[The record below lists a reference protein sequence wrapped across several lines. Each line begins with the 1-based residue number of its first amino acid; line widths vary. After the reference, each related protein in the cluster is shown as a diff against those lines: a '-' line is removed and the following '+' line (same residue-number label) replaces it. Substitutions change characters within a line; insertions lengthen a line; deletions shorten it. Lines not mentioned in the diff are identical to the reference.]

1 MEQAETT
8 TDRSSNVVDLL
19 VQRLRERDAALSPGA
34 RRVARYITD
43 NRAQAIACSA
53 AELASRVGTSD
64 ATVVRTAQ
72 ALGFTGLG
80 DLKRALAASLS
91 NEMTPADAMRRT
103 LAETGTEAGSA
114 VDLVIR
120 THQAAIEVLSTPQAR
135 ATILA
140 AIAVL
145 HPARRVLIFGI
156 GPSAPLAGYVA
167 ILLGRTGRA
176 ARALDATG
184 IALAD
189 QLLDLGTGDALL
201 VLAYGRA
208 YREVVA
214 VLTEARRLGVRI
226 VLLTDGLEPRLAQQA
241 DVVVPARRGRA
252 QRVALHGATLVVL
265 EALVLGLAAQDGERA
280 VAALERLNDLRA
292 AVAGA
297 RYDAG

>member
-1 MEQAETT
+1 MEHAESA
-8 TDRSSNVVDLL
+8 TDWSPDAVDLL
-19 VQRLRERDAALSPGA
+19 AQRLRERGTALSPGA
-34 RRVARYITD
+34 RRVARYMTD

-80 DLKRALAASLS
+80 DLKRTLAASLS
-91 NEMTPADAMRRT
+91 HEVTPADAMRRT
-103 LAETGTEAGSA
+103 LAETGMEAGSA

-120 THQAAIEVLSTPQAR
+120 THQAAIDALSTQQAR

-145 HPARRVLIFGI
+145 QPARRVLIFGI
-156 GPSAPLAGYVA
+156 GPSAPLARYVA

-189 QLLDLGTGDALL
+189 QLLDLGRGDALL

-214 VLTEARRLGVRI
+214 VLTEARRFGIPI
-226 VLLTDGLEPRLAQQA
+226 VLVTDGLEARLAQQA
-241 DVVVPARRGRA
+241 DVVVPARSEWSTCIEVGP
-252 QRVALHGATLVVL
+252 TT
-265 EALVLGLAAQDGERA
+265 
-280 VAALERLNDLRA
+280 
-292 AVAGA
+292 VAGLLN
-297 RYDAG
+297 

>member
-1 MEQAETT
+1 M
-8 TDRSSNVVDLL
+8 
-19 VQRLRERDAALSPGA
+19 
-34 RRVARYITD
+34 
-43 NRAQAIACSA
+43 
-53 AELASRVGTSD
+53 
-64 ATVVRTAQ
+64 VRTAQ
-72 ALGFTGLG
+72 ALGFNGLG
-80 DLKRALAASLS
+80 DLKRTLAAQLS
-91 NEMTPADAMRRT
+91 NAGTPADAMRRT
-103 LAETGTEAGSA
+103 LAETGTEAGTA
-114 VDLVIR
+114 VDLVIT
-120 THQAAIEVLSTPQAR
+120 THRAAIEALGAPQAR
-135 ATILA
+135 ETILA

-156 GPSAPLAGYVA
+156 GPSAPLARYMA
-167 ILLGRTGRA
+167 ILLGRAGRP

-189 QLLDLGTGDALL
+189 QLLDLSKGDALL

-214 VLTEARRLGVRI
+214 VLTAARQLGVPI
-226 VLLTDGLEPRLAQQA
+226 VLVTDGLEARLARQA
-241 DVVVPARRGRA
+241 DVVVAARRGRA

-265 EALVLGLAAQDGERA
+265 EALVLGLAARDGERA